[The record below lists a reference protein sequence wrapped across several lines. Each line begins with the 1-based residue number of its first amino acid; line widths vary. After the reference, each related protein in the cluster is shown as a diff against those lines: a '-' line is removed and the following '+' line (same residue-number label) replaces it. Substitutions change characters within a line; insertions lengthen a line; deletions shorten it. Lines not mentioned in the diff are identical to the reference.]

1 MRSGVRRLE
10 ALAGAARHERVALAA
25 SLDASR
31 DLVTAA
37 ASAMAERFELGG
49 RLFAFGVGP
58 CAPDAAHVTVE
69 FVHPVIAGKRS
80 VPAMDCSDALGAWPA
95 ETAIRRRLG
104 ALARSGDVA
113 LGLASSAEEPALLA
127 VLDAAR
133 AYGLLT
139 VVLSGG
145 GGGGLAQGSLVD
157 HLLVAPSTERL
168 LIKEQQVTTY
178 HLLWELVQVFIE
190 GRDRSAA
197 VPEQLVGS

>member
-1 MRSGVRRLE
+1 MRSDVRRLE
-10 ALAGAARHERVALAA
+10 ALAEAARHERMVLAR

-31 DLVTAA
+31 DPVTAA
-37 ASAMAERFELGG
+37 ASAMAERFEVGG

-80 VPAMDCSDALGAWPA
+80 VPAIDCSDALGAWPV
-95 ETAIRRRLG
+95 ETVIRRRVG

-113 LGLASSAEEPALLA
+113 LGLASSGQEPALLA
-127 VLDAAR
+127 ALDAAR
-133 AYGLLT
+133 TYGLLT

-145 GGGGLAQGSLVD
+145 GGGRLAEGSLAD
-157 HLLVAPSTERL
+157 HLLVARSTERP